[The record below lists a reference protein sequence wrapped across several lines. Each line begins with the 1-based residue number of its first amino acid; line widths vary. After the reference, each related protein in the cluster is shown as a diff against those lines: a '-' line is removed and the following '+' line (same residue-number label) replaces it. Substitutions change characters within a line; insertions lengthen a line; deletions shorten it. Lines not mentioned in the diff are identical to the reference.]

1 MSLAEVCDLPPTLP
15 TLASSQPLLH
25 LSLTSY
31 YLYFSSQILFSF
43 NLCLIVLYDQKQYMY
58 AMKKLK
64 LLRSIKSESLSPPQ
78 PHCLKVTTMSGLVK
92 MQPDFLYAY
101 IYVYNTNIQINR
113 YIHKHTYQVLFYYRD
128 GIILVVV
135 RCVLSLNRWRVSL
148 SDTSI
153 ELLPHSFQW
162 L

>member
-15 TLASSQPLLH
+15 TLASAQPLLH

-43 NLCLIVLYDQKQYMY
+43 NLFLIVFYDQKQYMY

-78 PHCLKVTTMSGLVK
+78 PHCVKVTTMSGLVK
-92 MQPDFLYAY
+92 MQPDFLYAD
-101 IYVYNTNIQINR
+101 IYVYNRNVQVNR
-113 YIHKHTYQVLFYYRD
+113 YIHKHTYLILFYDRD
-128 GIILVVV
+128 GSILVVV
-135 RCVLSLNRWRVSL
+135 HCVLSLTGQRVSL
-148 SDTSI
+148 PDTTV